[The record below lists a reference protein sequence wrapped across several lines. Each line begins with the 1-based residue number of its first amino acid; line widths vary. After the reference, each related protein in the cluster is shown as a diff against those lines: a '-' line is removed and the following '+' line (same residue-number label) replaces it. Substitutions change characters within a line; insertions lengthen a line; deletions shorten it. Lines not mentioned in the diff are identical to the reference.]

1 MLEES
6 RAVLT
11 SLTVLDITD
20 ITMYPILL
28 LERKAGRKHFNI
40 QFCLI
45 TYRILTQINAE
56 DLRTIST
63 HKIGVFQSLLLS
75 PSLRTMTS

>member
-20 ITMYPILL
+20 ITMYSILL

-56 DLRTIST
+56 D
-63 HKIGVFQSLLLS
+63 
-75 PSLRTMTS
+75 